1 MALSIHKII
10 CTETAKQLPKM
21 SLKVRQIN
29 LITYLLD
36 HKQNKLKMNP
46 EFRSRTVDPWMKD
59 REIVSHSLRIK
70 GVNSNL
76 LTNPAAW

>member
-1 MALSIHKII
+1 MALSINKII

-46 EFRSRTVDPWMKD
+46 EFRSRTVDP
-59 REIVSHSLRIK
+59 
-70 GVNSNL
+70 
-76 LTNPAAW
+76 